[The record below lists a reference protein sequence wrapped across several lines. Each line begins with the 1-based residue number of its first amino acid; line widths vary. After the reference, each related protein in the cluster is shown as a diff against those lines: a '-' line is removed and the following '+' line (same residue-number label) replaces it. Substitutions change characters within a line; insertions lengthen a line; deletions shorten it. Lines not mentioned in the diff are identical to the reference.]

1 MKPDPV
7 DIAFLY
13 ESFCEFTRNLQETW
27 ENNPDLAAAGNHP
40 QQLVDA
46 MSQLAG
52 ILRKIEEADEP
63 LQGAPRDIPTLG
75 EFGVQLLS
83 DLSEIAAGL
92 DMDESARGLE
102 NLCLPMAVWT
112 ARHGGE
118 IRHLTPVVNAL
129 AYFAEH
135 GGDPEFMAELL
146 ILSNEVYEA
155 VSPRVSEDPD
165 RSNPMRPWRLLIL
178 NRARIATR
186 TLQPALMQPAFD
198 NLVEHL
204 PEDASGFFEDA
215 MEQLH
220 SSDYP
225 EAVRDLMTRYYRA
238 FGSRR
243 VLH

>member
-27 ENNPDLAAAGNHP
+27 ENSPELAADGEHP

-46 MSQLAG
+46 MSQLSG
-52 ILRKIEEADEP
+52 ILRKIEEADAP
-63 LQGAPRDIPTLG
+63 LEGAPRDIPTLG
-75 EFGVQLLS
+75 EFGIQLLS
-83 DLSEIAAGL
+83 ELSEIAAGL
-92 DMDESARGLE
+92 DLDESARGLE

-112 ARHGGE
+112 ARQGGE
-118 IRHLTPVVNAL
+118 IRHLAPVVNAL

-135 GGDPEFMAELL
+135 DGDPEFMAELL
-146 ILSNEVYEA
+146 YLSNEIYEA

-165 RSNPMRPWRLLIL
+165 RSDPLRPWRLLIL
-178 NRARIATR
+178 NRATIATR
-186 TLQPALMQPAFD
+186 TLQPALMQPVFD

-204 PEDASGFFEDA
+204 PEDAGRFFEDA
-215 MEQLH
+215 MERLH
-220 SSDYP
+220 SSDFP
-225 EAVRDLMTRYYRA
+225 APVRDLMTRYYQA